1 MSEPLLTLTGV
12 RRHFGGVKAVDGV
25 DLAVSE
31 GEILGL
37 IGPNGAGKTTL
48 VNLVTGHARVDAG
61 SIRLTDAEGTTHDLA
76 NRVVHTV
83 ARRGVARTF
92 QNLRLYGEL
101 TAIDNVVVGMHTH
114 RRSDV
119 LATIIPIGPGRRG
132 QAERTAQACS
142 LLERVGLD
150 PARQGRRAAATLAYG
165 DQRRLEIARALA
177 LRPRLLL
184 LDEPAAGMNAV
195 EKDRLADLLRTLVSE
210 SDLTIMLIEHDLRL
224 VMNLCSRVAVM
235 DFGRKIADGPPAE
248 VSADPAV
255 VAAYLGAKA
264 AAKVEPGTAVESA
277 LPQASPQPVE
287 SVLPEAPLQPVE
299 SALPQAS
306 LRPVESALPKAS
318 LRPRVPVPSPRDST
332 ASRRSSGG
340 RLLDVEELQVA
351 YGAIE
356 AVRGVS
362 LHVDEGEV
370 VTLIGANGAGK
381 STILRTLSGLVPS
394 RRGRA
399 TFADVDLLHSRPPA
413 IVAAGLIHVPEGR
426 EILGTL
432 TVEENLS
439 LGAWHRSDR
448 AAIARDIEAQ
458 LERFPVLGQRRHLP
472 AGQLSGGEQQVLAIG
487 RALLA
492 RPRLLVLDEPSL
504 GLAPRLA
511 EEVFEL
517 VASLHREGLT
527 ILLVEQ
533 NAVRALEL
541 ASRGYV
547 LETGQVSISGAAADL
562 LADPKVQAA
571 YLGT

>member
-1 MSEPLLTLTGV
+1 MSAPLLALSGV

-25 DLAVSE
+25 DLTVGE

-48 VNLVTGHARVDAG
+48 VNLITGHARVDAG
-61 SIRLTDAEGTTHDLA
+61 TIRLTDAAGTSHDLA

-101 TAIDNVVVGMHTH
+101 TAIDNVVVGMHAH

-119 LATIIPIGPGRRG
+119 LATIIPLGPGRRG
-132 QAERTAQACS
+132 QAERTDRACA

-150 PARQGRRAAATLAYG
+150 PARQGQRAAATLAYG

-177 LRPRLLL
+177 LQPRLLL

-195 EKDRLADLLRTLVSE
+195 EKDRLADLLHTLVAE

-264 AAKVEPGTAVESA
+264 ATKVAPDTAVGTVHPA
-277 LPQASPQPVE
+277 PV
-287 SVLPEAPLQPVE
+287 
-299 SALPQAS
+299 
-306 LRPVESALPKAS
+306 
-318 LRPRVPVPSPRDST
+318 ST
-332 ASRRSSGG
+332 APHRPSGE
-340 RLLDVEELQVA
+340 RLLDVEDLQVA

-394 RRGRA
+394 RGGRA
-399 TFADVDLLHSRPPA
+399 SFADVDLLHSRAPA

-439 LGAWHRSDR
+439 LGAWHRTDR

-517 VASLHREGLT
+517 VASLHQEGLT

-562 LADPKVQAA
+562 LADPRVQAA